1 MTKLAFQ
8 AAIPGPLFDDPTDC
22 LHRVVK
28 PMLTA
33 IRDQMREKGI
43 PANVRISI
51 MVDEVPVK
59 PLEFPTTVINEVR
72 KTMAMNST
80 EFRQAIL
87 DANSQVVDA

>member
-1 MTKLAFQ
+1 MIKLAFQ

-33 IRDQMREKGI
+33 LREQLREKGI

-51 MVDEVPVK
+51 MVDEVPPELLPEERISIKDAVK
-59 PLEFPTTVINEVR
+59 KALAEGTI
-72 KTMAMNST
+72 
-80 EFRQAIL
+80 
-87 DANSQVVDA
+87 VDVH

>member
-51 MVDEVPVK
+51 MVDEVPVE
-59 PLEFPTTVINEVR
+59 LEPVDRASV
-72 KTMAMNST
+72 K
-80 EFRQAIL
+80 
-87 DANSQVVDA
+87 DAVKKALAEGTIVDVH